1 MKNRL
6 NSILIRIQMNQKK
19 FYTLFLAIL
28 FTGSAFSQD
37 GNHEILDKVVSTIGG
52 EFILLS
58 DVEGQYAYIAQSG
71 NPITEDAKCQILE
84 GIIGQKLMVHQS
96 RLDSIQVTVSE
107 VDAQLDFRFD
117 QVLQQMKGDEAFF
130 QEYYGATVDQMKA
143 RMRDDQR
150 EQILAERMQ
159 RTLIQK
165 VAITPEEVKEFYANI
180 PKDSLPFLNAEV
192 EIGELVLKPKVNITE
207 YQSALDKITDIKE
220 RLVAGE
226 DFGEM
231 AKKYSDD
238 PGSAAN
244 GGDLGFAKRG
254 IFAPEFEASAFS
266 LGENEISDPVETEFG
281 FHVIQNLG
289 RRGNYVN
296 TRHILVR
303 PVITQNDLNL
313 AQQLGDSIRTLVLAD
328 SMTFEQ
334 AVRKFGFKDAQ
345 SYSNNGRMKNPA
357 TGNNFF
363 ETSEISPPDV
373 YFAIEPLGVGEI
385 SEPLELKMPNGDTV
399 FKVFQLQSKTKPHR
413 ANLKEDYSRIQQ
425 FAKESKKNIYLAEW
439 LEKRYSDTY
448 ITVDQVYG
456 SCPNLSK
463 WVVESKP

>member
-1 MKNRL
+1 M
-6 NSILIRIQMNQKK
+6 IQKT
-19 FYTLFLAIL
+19 FYSLLFTALFLS
-28 FTGSAFSQD
+28 FGYGQN
-37 GNHEILDKVVSTIGG
+37 GNTEILDKVVATIGG

-58 DVEGQYAYIAQSG
+58 DVEGQYAYVAQSG
-71 NPITEDAKCQILE
+71 NQVTEDAKCQILE

-96 RLDSIQVTVSE
+96 RLDSLQVTAAE

-130 QEYYGATVDQMKA
+130 QEYYGATVEQMKA

-159 RTLIQK
+159 RTLIQR
-165 VAITPEEVKEFYANI
+165 VAITPEEVKEFYDNI

-192 EIGELVLKPKVNITE
+192 ELGEIVLKPKVNPTE
-207 YQSALDKITDIKE
+207 YQNALDKISKIRE
-220 RLVAGE
+220 QLEAGE
-226 DFGEM
+226 DFGEL

-266 LGENEISDPVETEFG
+266 LSENEISDPVETEFG
-281 FHVIQNLG
+281 FHIIQNLG
-289 RRGNYVN
+289 RRGNYVD

-303 PVITQNDLNL
+303 PVITQGDLDL
-313 AQQLGDSIRTLVLAD
+313 AQALGDSIRTLVLND
-328 SMTFEQ
+328 SMSFEL
-334 AVRKFGFKDAQ
+334 AVRKFGFEDAQ
-345 SYSNNGRMKNPA
+345 SFSNNGRMKNPA

-363 ETSEISPPDV
+363 ETADISPPDV
-373 YFAIEPLGVGEI
+373 YFAIEPLEVGDI
-385 SEPLELKMPNGDTV
+385 SEPLELSMPNGDAV
-399 FKVFQLQSKTKPHR
+399 FRMYQLQSKTKPHR
-413 ANLKEDYSRIQQ
+413 ANLKEDYARIQQ
-425 FAKESKKNIYLAEW
+425 YAKESKKNVYLAEW

-448 ITVDQVYG
+448 ITVDNVYG
-456 SCPNLSK
+456 ACPNLSQ
-463 WVVESKP
+463 WVKTEEIKP